1 MKYGYLIF
9 QVLFLSLFQILSA
22 QHADTA
28 KDKPDRLLDIFT
40 QGHVNGHVRNYFMS
54 TLNEGE
60 LKDYYAD
67 ALGGA
72 IRYET
77 AEFHGFHLGVA
88 GIFTYKAFSSDLNEP
103 DPTTGEISKWEH
115 ELFDIL
121 DFDNFNDLDRLEE
134 LYVQYRFSHG
144 SATYG
149 KLEVEDTPLLN
160 KMDGRMKPFA
170 FKGIWFNY
178 DFDETQGFQ
187 LAWLDGISPRSTV
200 EWFDFHE
207 GIGLADNGYQP
218 DGNLAEY
225 HDHLESEGLVY
236 LGYHKHL
243 DNLDL
248 NFYQWYI
255 HHLGYTSWIEMQ
267 YHKNQWAFGLQ
278 YTLQFPD
285 SFQKELE
292 YQQRYVQPNEKG
304 QVLSGRVKW
313 TDGAWE
319 MKAAYSRALASGRFL
334 FPRELGRDLFYTS
347 LSRSRLEGF
356 GDTDVITLMADYK
369 FSGKGLV
376 AGLALTEVWGPER
389 GAFRFNKYNLDSYW
403 QLNSH
408 LEYQFKGFL
417 EGFRLNLLYVYK
429 QNREDDSPEAIF
441 NRANYHQFN
450 LVANFEF

>member
-1 MKYGYLIF
+1 
-9 QVLFLSLFQILSA
+9 
-22 QHADTA
+22 
-28 KDKPDRLLDIFT
+28 
-40 QGHVNGHVRNYFMS
+40 MS

-103 DPTTGEISKWEH
+103 DPITGEFSKWEH
-115 ELFDIL
+115 ELFDVL
-121 DFDNFNDLDRLEE
+121 DFNNFNDLDRLEE
-134 LYVQYRFSHG
+134 LYVQYRFAKG

-160 KMDGRMKPFA
+160 KLDGRMKPFA
-170 FKGIWFNY
+170 FKGIWFSY
-178 DFDETQGFQ
+178 GFDETQGFDV
-187 LAWLDGISPRSTV
+187 AWLDGISPRSTV
-200 EWFDFHE
+200 EWFDFNE
-207 GIGLADNGYQP
+207 GIGLSDNGYQP
-218 DGNLAEY
+218 DGSLADY

-236 LGYHKHL
+236 LGYHKKL
-243 DNLDL
+243 RALDL
-248 NFYQWYI
+248 NIYQWYI
-255 HHLGYTSWIEMQ
+255 HHLGYTSWIEME
-267 YHKNQWAFGLQ
+267 YHKNKWAFGLQ

-285 SFQKELE
+285 SFQKDLE
-292 YQQRYVQPNEKG
+292 YVQRYVQPDENG

-313 TDGAWE
+313 TDGSWE

-334 FPRELGRDLFYTS
+334 FPRELGRDHFYTS
-347 LSRSRLEGF
+347 LSRSRMEGF
-356 GDTDVITLMADYK
+356 GDTDVLTLMADYNIRDD
-369 FSGKGLV
+369 GLTV
-376 AGLALTEVWGPER
+376 GLAFTEVWGPER
-389 GAFRFNKYNLDSYW
+389 DAFRFNKYNLDSYW

-408 LEYQFKGFL
+408 LAFQFRGFF
-417 EGFRLNLLYVYK
+417 EGLRLNFLYVYK

-450 LVANFEF
+450 LVANFDF